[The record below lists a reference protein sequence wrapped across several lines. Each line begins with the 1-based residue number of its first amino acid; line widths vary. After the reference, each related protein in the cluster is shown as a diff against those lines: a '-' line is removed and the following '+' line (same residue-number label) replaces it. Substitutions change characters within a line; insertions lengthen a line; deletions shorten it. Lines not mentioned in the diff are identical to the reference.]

1 MRDVNDDMDQAE
13 HELYNERTYR
23 DLNDDKKEIA
33 TLGKQ
38 SSNDHCTREE
48 VQHNDY
54 KELMEESLQPS
65 NKLLNDSNT
74 GADIIGIKDHDD
86 DKREDAT
93 LGQHTDND
101 HLARKQTDNSQPYD
115 HGRLV
120 EELLQSDEQLV
131 GMEVDTEILCTA
143 TELVVIHNVMNT
155 DHVNNPPGM
164 QK

>member
-1 MRDVNDDMDQAE
+1 
-13 HELYNERTYR
+13 
-23 DLNDDKKEIA
+23 
-33 TLGKQ
+33 
-38 SSNDHCTREE
+38 
-48 VQHNDY
+48 
-54 KELMEESLQPS
+54 MEESLQPS
-65 NKLLNDSNT
+65 SKLMNDSNT
-74 GADIIGIKDHDD
+74 GEDIIGIRNNEDA
-86 DKREDAT
+86 KREDAT
-93 LGQHTDND
+93 LGQHKDND
-101 HLARKQTDNSQPYD
+101 HLARKQTENSQAYD